1 MSKQEGRNESSA
13 HTKGDQIGSHKVSG
27 LKSMQSESHLEYL
40 QHEMWSERLTPNVSQ
55 NIQLTLWMDLRSVRG
70 SQQGLDAPE
79 PLLRGLHPVRLRAT
93 WKTLCLDRCSGPNS
107 PAFRRLNGTEV
118 PLLGSWLTEE
128 WQRWAGEIPILVA
141 AFSVFRVPGTAF
153 CLSVGGPDLVRTLGT
168 RHSIRVTDPFTRHS
182 PRSQLGPGGQTE
194 ACPLRL
200 NIYPAQ
206 RSPRDT
212 TTGPPHAQSTYTCLF
227 NQNDHP

>member
-1 MSKQEGRNESSA
+1 
-13 HTKGDQIGSHKVSG
+13 
-27 LKSMQSESHLEYL
+27 
-40 QHEMWSERLTPNVSQ
+40 MWSERLTPNVSQ

-182 PRSQLGPGGQTE
+182 PRSQFQEDRRRPAPCDSISIQRNGPLE
-194 ACPLRL
+194 IPPLVHLTPNLR
-200 NIYPAQ
+200 IPASSI
-206 RSPRDT
+206 RMITRD
-212 TTGPPHAQSTYTCLF
+212 HE
-227 NQNDHP
+227 